1 MGLAPSQAPFPLSC
15 IVRTQRG
22 VGRLPPGRGSSL
34 EPRLAT
40 TLISDFQPP
49 GKRVLIRTPSC
60 YHPDLRL
67 PASRRMRDKCLL
79 SKLSYLWYFVRAAP
93 TDKPIMTFLH
103 VEINKGGLTHLAV
116 KTYGKTLIP

>member
-1 MGLAPSQAPFPLSC
+1 MIGTEVRALVNGISALTSPLSPFLHC
-15 IVRTQRG
+15 EDTVRSWQT
-22 VGRLPPGRGSSL
+22 
-34 EPRLAT
+34 AA
-40 TLISDFQPP
+40 

-67 PASRRMRDKCLL
+67 PASRPMRDKRLL

-116 KTYGKTLIP
+116 KTCGKTLIP